1 VLINQFQPS
10 EILFSPTGLNF
21 DDTFER
27 AEAKRI
33 GGMVEGQGDAAAIGV
48 TVVPVTTL
56 LPLQLK
62 AICE

>member
-1 VLINQFQPS
+1 MLVNQFQPG

-21 DDTFER
+21 DDAFEC

-33 GGMVEGQGDAAAIGV
+33 GGMVEGQGNAAAIGM
-48 TVVPVTTL
+48 TIVPVTTL

-62 AICE
+62 TICE